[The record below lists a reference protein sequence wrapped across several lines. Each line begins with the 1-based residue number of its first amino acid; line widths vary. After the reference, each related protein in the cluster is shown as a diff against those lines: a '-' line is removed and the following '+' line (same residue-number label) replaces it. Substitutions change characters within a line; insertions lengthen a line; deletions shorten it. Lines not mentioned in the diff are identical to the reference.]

1 MKARCLLLGLVVVT
15 ATACVHTPPEP
26 KLVFID
32 RDSEEPLSP
41 DRALL
46 VHADCLKEM
55 NKVPIPAKP
64 APTPVSGGAN
74 SSEGGILAGFISGS
88 RGASRYYERQKWN
101 EAIQQAMRERRVI
114 REACALTHGAEVT
127 FVDEE
132 GNRVEN

>member
-1 MKARCLLLGLVVVT
+1 M
-15 ATACVHTPPEP
+15 HTPPEP

-74 SSEGGILAGFISGS
+74 SSEGGFWPDLYAAHEELAGITRDKNGTKLFS
-88 RGASRYYERQKWN
+88 K
-101 EAIQQAMRERRVI
+101 
-114 REACALTHGAEVT
+114 L
-127 FVDEE
+127 
-132 GNRVEN
+132 